1 MGKDAMEPKPFS
13 GGKTTSDRLEIAEFA
28 LRESEEK
35 YRTIIH
41 SIEDGYYEVDLAGNF
56 TYFNDAMV
64 RITGFPRSELMG
76 MNNRQI
82 MDEFNAKR
90 VFEVFNQVYMTG
102 LAAKAFDWELIRKDG
117 SRCTLEVSV
126 SQKRNLMGEPNGFM
140 GIARDIT
147 QRRRMEQALRESEEK
162 YRTIIENIED
172 GYYEVDLAGNFT
184 FFNAALSRIA
194 GYSRE
199 ELLGMN
205 NRQIMDAFN
214 AKRVFRV
221 FNTVYMTGMPTR
233 AVDWELT
240 RSDGSKRTVEVSISL
255 RRDLN
260 ARPIG
265 FMGIARDITDRKQAE
280 KTLRA
285 REEELQAKTRNLE
298 EVNTALKVLLKQR
311 EEDRREL
318 EENVMTNLN
327 DTVLPHLDRVRE
339 LAKEKRLREGLEAL
353 KDNLEALTSPF
364 SYRLSS
370 KYLNLTSTE
379 IEIANLVKQGKTTKE
394 IADLMKVSNKTV
406 EVHRLNIRKKLGL
419 SNQKMSLRTHL
430 LSIR

>member
-1 MGKDAMEPKPFS
+1 MGKNAIHDKALS
-13 GGKTTSDRLEIAEFA
+13 NAKTSPDRLELAEFA

-35 YRTIIH
+35 YRTIIL

-56 TYFNDAMV
+56 TNFNDAMV
-64 RITGFPRSELMG
+64 RITGFPRRELLG
-76 MNNRQI
+76 MNNREL
-82 MDEFNAKR
+82 MDDFNAKR
-90 VFEVFNQVYMTG
+90 VFEVFNQVYLTG

-117 SRCTLEVSV
+117 GRCTLEVSV
-126 SQKRNLMGEPNGFM
+126 SLKRNLVGEPNGFM

-147 QRRRMEQALRESEEK
+147 RRRRMEQALRESEEK

-184 FFNAALSRIA
+184 FFNAALCRIA
-194 GYSRE
+194 GYPRE

-205 NRQIMDAFN
+205 NRQIMDDFN
-214 AKRVFRV
+214 AKRVFKV
-221 FNTVYMTGMPTR
+221 FNTVYETGIATR
-233 AVDWELT
+233 AVDWELI
-240 RSDGSKRTVEVSISL
+240 RSDNSKRTIEVSVSL

-260 ARPIG
+260 ARPTG
-265 FMGIARDITDRKQAE
+265 FMGIARDITDRKHAE
-280 KTLRA
+280 KTLLA

-318 EENVMTNLN
+318 EETVMTNLSDN
-327 DTVLPHLDRVRE
+327 VLPHVERIRSLSKD
-339 LAKEKRLREGLEAL
+339 KRLREAL
-353 KDNLEALTSPF
+353 DLLRDNLQALTSPF

-394 IADLMKVSNKTV
+394 IADLMKVSNKTI

-419 SNQKMSLRTHL
+419 SNQKKSLRTHL
-430 LSIR
+430 LSLR

>member
-1 MGKDAMEPKPFS
+1 MGKNTMQDNADSTDIDATHP
-13 GGKTTSDRLEIAEFA
+13 LEIAEFA

-35 YRTIIH
+35 SRTVIH

-56 TYFNDAMV
+56 SYFNDAMV
-64 RITGFPRSELMG
+64 RITGFPRDELLG
-76 MNNRQI
+76 MNNRRL

-90 VFEVFNQVYMTG
+90 VFEVFNQVYQTG

-117 SRCTLEVSV
+117 GRCTLEVSV
-126 SQKRNLMGEPNGFM
+126 SLKRNLVGEPNGFR

-147 QRRRMEQALRESEEK
+147 QRRRMERALRESEEK

-184 FFNAALSRIA
+184 FFNAALCRIA

-199 ELLGMN
+199 ELMGMN
-205 NRQIMDAFN
+205 NRQIMDEFN

-221 FNTVYMTGMPTR
+221 FNQVYMTGIATR
-233 AVDWELT
+233 AVDWELI
-240 RSDGSKRTVEVSISL
+240 RSDGSKRTIEVSVSV

-265 FMGIARDITDRKQAE
+265 FMGIARDITDRKRAE

-318 EENVMTNLN
+318 EKTVMTNLS
-327 DTVLPHLDRVRE
+327 DTVLPHLDRVRT
-339 LAKEKRLREGLEAL
+339 LVKDKRPRESLDLL

-394 IADLMKVSNKTV
+394 IADVLKVSNKTI

>member
-1 MGKDAMEPKPFS
+1 MGRNTLGNKAFA
-13 GGKTTSDRLEIAEFA
+13 GGPADSDRLEIAEYA

-64 RITGFPRSELMG
+64 RITGFPRSELLG
-76 MNNRQI
+76 MNNRQL
-82 MDEFNAKR
+82 MDDFNAKR
-90 VFEVFNQVYMTG
+90 VFEVFNQVYLTG

-194 GYSRE
+194 GYPRE
-199 ELLGMN
+199 ILMGMN
-205 NRQIMDAFN
+205 NRQIMDEFN
-214 AKRVFRV
+214 AKRVFEV
-221 FNTVYMTGMPTR
+221 FNTVYMTGIPTR
-233 AVDWELT
+233 AVDWELI
-240 RSDGSKRTVEVSISL
+240 RSDGSKRTIEVSVSL

-260 ARPIG
+260 ARPVG

-285 REEELQAKTRNLE
+285 REEELQNKTRNLE

-318 EENVMTNLN
+318 EETVMTNLS
-327 DTVLPHLDRVRE
+327 DTVLPHLDRVRT
-339 LAKEKRLREGLEAL
+339 LAREKRMQEALGML

-394 IADLMKVSNKTV
+394 IADLMKVSNKTI